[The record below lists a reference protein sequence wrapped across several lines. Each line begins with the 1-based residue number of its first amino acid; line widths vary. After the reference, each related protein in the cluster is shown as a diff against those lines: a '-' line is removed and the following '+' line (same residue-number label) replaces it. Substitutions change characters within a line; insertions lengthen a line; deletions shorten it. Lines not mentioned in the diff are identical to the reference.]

1 MVDIHNLKKG
11 TFYVVSRCAT
21 SFQGQGLQA
30 NGNWHLP
37 GAAHSSS
44 INKSIVHVAPH
55 PCTATW
61 TYIKEHPKDQKK
73 KKKQAYVNNINKYN
87 LLEIL
92 NFNIPAV
99 LH

>member
-1 MVDIHNLKKG
+1 M
-11 TFYVVSRCAT
+11 
-21 SFQGQGLQA
+21 
-30 NGNWHLP
+30 
-37 GAAHSSS
+37 
-44 INKSIVHVAPH
+44 HVAPH

>member
-1 MVDIHNLKKG
+1 MSLHTLVQPLGLTSKNTLKTK
-11 TFYVVSRCAT
+11 
-21 SFQGQGLQA
+21 
-30 NGNWHLP
+30 
-37 GAAHSSS
+37 
-44 INKSIVHVAPH
+44 
-55 PCTATW
+55 
-61 TYIKEHPKDQKK
+61 KK